1 MYNWAKG
8 KCMTKDFVFKFQKA
22 PRAEPVRQNDI
33 RLPNF
38 SDKSTQMDAHSF
50 VLWGDASNV
59 DLSNAGE
66 AIKYIRFANDTV
78 FPSNDKMPE
87 GFNPEQEFQEGL
99 NPGLHVRDLHALG
112 ITGKNITVA
121 IIDQPLNTEHV
132 EIKDNIV
139 HYESIGYPEYIEAS
153 YHGTAV
159 SSILAGK
166 TLGVAPDAKI
176 VYFAAK
182 NVKNNSAKV
191 FAEQSVKEEIERYLP
206 KDVKYEDFI
215 KDLMSGR
222 YPTDSDFR
230 KLVSNIMQ
238 QLSPELIKRIEE
250 AQRELFCDNY
260 AAALRKILFM
270 NARLPENQKISAVSI
285 SWGGLFEDKESAN
298 LIKQLIDSGVM
309 VLTTADSHV
318 FNGKKARFTTTDR
331 MMNSDADDIESYDAG
346 YWKMYKQQPEGVLL
360 IPSGGRTVAGFY
372 DDNHY
377 IYCGADA
384 GMSWSTPYLVGV
396 YALAKQVMPTLTPQH
411 FFDVAHLVGASNDKI
426 GKNIIIQPQKIIEYL
441 QNEKVLQNTEIK
453 GR

>member
-1 MYNWAKG
+1 
-8 KCMTKDFVFKFQKA
+8 MTKNFTFKFQKA

-33 RLPNF
+33 RVPNF
-38 SDKSTQMDAHSF
+38 SDKSVKMDAHSF

-59 DLSNAGE
+59 DLSDAGE
-66 AIKYIRFANDTV
+66 VIKYIRFANDTV
-78 FPSNDKMPE
+78 FPSKDKMPD

-206 KDVKYEDFI
+206 KDIKYEDFVNDI
-215 KDLMSGR
+215 ENNR
-222 YPTDSDFR
+222 YVVDKQF
-230 KLVSNIMQ
+230 KEFLFGIMQ
-238 QLSPELIKRIEE
+238 SFSPELVKRIQNAKSKKEP
-250 AQRELFCDNY
+250 FFDNY

-285 SWGGLFEDKESAN
+285 SWGGLGMNEECSN
-298 LIKQLIDSGVM
+298 LIKQLIESGVM
-309 VLTTADSHV
+309 VLTTDSH
-318 FNGKKARFTTTDR
+318 RFYDKNADFITMDR
-331 MMNSDADDIESYDAG
+331 QMNMSADDIESYDAG
-346 YWKMYKQQPEGVLL
+346 FWKDEIELVNNKLL
-360 IPSGGRTVAGFY
+360 APAGGRTVAGFY

-377 IYCGADA
+377 IYCGADS

-411 FFDVAHLVGASNDKI
+411 FFDVAHRVGASNDKI
-426 GKNIIIQPQKIIEYL
+426 GKNVIVQPQKIIEYL
-441 QNEKVLQNTEIK
+441 QNEKILQNTETK